1 MFTGIV
7 EELGVVRFLEPP
19 KLKIG
24 AEKVLSDLKVG
35 DSIAVNGACL
45 TVVGRDNESFWV
57 ELSFETLRRTNLGR
71 LQPGDRVN
79 LERAVPVVGR
89 LGGHI
94 VQGHVEAVS
103 EILAVEPEGEGLKV
117 WFSVPEGL
125 GPYIVPKG
133 FVALDGVSLTVVDI
147 DGPRFSVVVI
157 PFTRTQTTLGLK
169 GPGDL
174 VNIETDILG
183 RYVER
188 LLKESGRLGLK
199 KEV

>member
-7 EELGVVRFLEPP
+7 EELGVVLFLGPP

-45 TVVGRDNESFWV
+45 TVVGRDGESFWV
-57 ELSFETLRRTNLGR
+57 QLSPETLRRTNLGR
-71 LQPGDRVN
+71 LRPGERVN
-79 LERAVPVVGR
+79 LERAVPVGGR

-103 EILAVEPEGEGLKV
+103 EILAVEPEGEALKMR
-117 WFSVPEGL
+117 FSVPQGL

-133 FVALDGVSLTVVDI
+133 FVAVDGVSLTVVDVNAQS
-147 DGPRFSVVVI
+147 FSAAVI
-157 PFTRTQTTLGLK
+157 PFTRAQTTLGLK

-188 LLKESGRLGLK
+188 LLREFGRLGSK
-199 KEV
+199 TEG